1 MKSEG
6 IRSENCAGEKCVQ
19 CFVRQSERKS
29 GHLEDREV
37 DGIIILEW
45 ILGNQVWRMRIAL
58 IWLRTWGWRALVD
71 TATDLSIP

>member
-6 IRSENCAGEKCVQ
+6 IRSANCGGEKCVQ
-19 CFVRQSERKS
+19 RFVRQSERKS

-45 ILGNQVWRMRIAL
+45 ILGNQVWRMRIEL
-58 IWLRTWGWRALVD
+58 IWLRTGGGVAGSCGHGD
-71 TATDLSIP
+71 